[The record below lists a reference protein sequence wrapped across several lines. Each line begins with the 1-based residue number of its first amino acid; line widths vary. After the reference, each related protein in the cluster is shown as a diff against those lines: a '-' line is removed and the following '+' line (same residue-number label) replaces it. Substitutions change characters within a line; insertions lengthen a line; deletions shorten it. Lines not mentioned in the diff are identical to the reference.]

1 MLLVMLDG
9 MLLVTL
15 DAMLLVMLDAMLLVT
30 LDAKPLLC
38 LMQCCSLCSMQC
50 YSFLLHAT
58 VFVALDTVL
67 EADRY
72 LNGLYS
78 QFPAS
83 HPKFVASF
91 KPSLSM

>member
-15 DAMLLVMLDAMLLVT
+15 DAMLLVMLDAKLLVM
-30 LDAKPLLC
+30 LDAKLLVM
-38 LMQCCSLCSMQC
+38 LDAMLL
-50 YSFLLHAT
+50 FLLHAT

-91 KPSLSM
+91 KPSLSILLRRM